1 MTDLPPPNYS
11 DLELPSYNTLI
22 NTPTPAHAAITAP
35 TNRTILG
42 PATLYISGRFIY
54 STDPQETPLYE
65 FSHSIGYLHDNDRS
79 VKVERVDTVVKTS
92 GEAAPKNRHL
102 FDLKHPTA
110 AEFPTFPY
118 HAEAASRRALGSFGV
133 SYFRSGNPLRHTKGY
148 RFDRAVKGADRKLE
162 PQDVLF
168 EACSS
173 RSKGVCYEWR
183 GCQGEI
189 IAREVEDEK
198 ASMSLVITA
207 EMSVELRDALVAA
220 WILRIWWD
228 LSKGN
233 NHAMRLMM
241 TNAARG
247 QRLVGSRGGLSSVN
261 KGIDGLRY

>member
-11 DLELPSYNTLI
+11 DLELPSYNTLLSA
-22 NTPTPAHAAITAP
+22 PTPAHAATTP
-35 TNRTILG
+35 TNKSILG
-42 PATLYISGRFIY
+42 PATLYIAGRFIY
-54 STDPQETPLYE
+54 SADPQAPPLYE
-65 FSHSIGYLHDNDRS
+65 FSHSIGYLHDNDRT

-92 GEAAPKNRHL
+92 TGSPQAVPKNRHL

-118 HAEAASRRALGSFGV
+118 HAEVATRRALCSFGV
-133 SYFRSGNPLRHTKGY
+133 SYFRSGSLLRQTKGY

-173 RSKGVCYEWR
+173 RSKGVGYEWR
-183 GCQGEI
+183 DCQGEI
-189 IAREVEDEK
+189 IAREVEDEQ
-198 ASMSLVITA
+198 AIMSLVITA

-220 WILRIWWD
+220 WILRIWWE

-233 NHAMRLMM
+233 SYAMRLM
-241 TNAARG
+241 
-247 QRLVGSRGGLSSVN
+247 SV
-261 KGIDGLRY
+261 R